1 MTTTPSRPS
10 AAHDTRGPRPARAT
24 GYVVA
29 AGINLA
35 LILLVNV
42 TPGWRWVPV
51 LTEAFSGVVGLV
63 TLSLVVAAA
72 FNLLYLL
79 ADPPWLK
86 RLGDAATATVAVL
99 VMLALWR
106 VFPFDL
112 AVLPAGWATPLEIL
126 LIVGVVG
133 AAIAALV
140 SLALCARDLAAAAER
155 W

>member
-1 MTTTPSRPS
+1 LTTTPSRPS
-10 AAHDTRGPRPARAT
+10 AAHDARAPRPARAT

-35 LILLVNV
+35 LVWLVNV

-86 RLGDAATATVAVL
+86 RLGDAATATVTVL

-112 AVLPAGWATPLEIL
+112 AVLPAGWARPLEIL
-126 LIVGVVG
+126 LVVGVVG
-133 AAIAALV
+133 AAIATLV
-140 SLALCARDLAAAAER
+140 NLALCARDLAAAGER